1 MKIYTLLA
9 ALLLTAVSLAQ
20 NISGQAFYES
30 KTTVDMDAFGGG
42 NREMSEEMKK
52 MIMQRM
58 KSYLEKT
65 YILTFNSKE
74 SIYKEEVKLETGQ
87 GGGPMAMMMG
97 SFTPGAQYKNIETGN
112 MVEENEFFGKEF
124 LVTDSVASLDWKLEK
139 ESKQIG
145 QYVAF
150 KATAIK
156 KVDPNDFSMARP
168 RRGGRGDRDKK
179 PKDEQPEKSAKKDSI
194 SDDPMD
200 NIEVP
205 KEVTVTAW
213 YTPQVPVGHGPGEY
227 AGLPGLILELNVY
240 RTTLLC
246 SKIVMNPKEADKI
259 EAPTKGKEV
268 TREEYRKI
276 VKEKTDEMR
285 ENFRGRGGRGGRGG
299 GRGM

>member
-1 MKIYTLLA
+1 MKTLLI
-9 ALLLTAVSLAQ
+9 ALAVFFTINISAQ

-30 KTTVDMDAFGGG
+30 KITMDMDGFGG
-42 NREMSEEMKK
+42 REMSEDMKK
-52 MIMQRM
+52 TIADRM

-65 YILTFNSKE
+65 YILTFNNNE
-74 SIYKEEVKLETGQ
+74 SIYKEEEKLDTNAGR
-87 GGGPMAMMMG
+87 GGFGMMM
-97 SFTPGAQYKNIETGN
+97 SSYTPGAQYKNLETN
-112 MVEENEFFGKEF
+112 QLIEENEFFGKEF
-124 LVTDSVASLDWKLEK
+124 LVTDEVPQLEWVMSK

-150 KATAIK
+150 KATAVK
-156 KVDPNDFSMARP
+156 AVDPNDFSMARP
-168 RRGGRGDRDKK
+168 RGPRGGRGDNNAKEEKNDSLTKK
-179 PKDEQPEKSAKKDSI
+179 E

-213 YTPQVPVGHGPGEY
+213 YTPMIPVKNGPGEY
-227 AGLPGLILELNVY
+227 AGLPGLILELNAH

-246 SKIVMNPKEADKI
+246 SKIIMNPKDTDKI

-268 TREEYRKI
+268 TREEYQKI

-285 ENFRGRGGRGGRGG
+285 ENFRGRGGRGGGRG
-299 GRGM
+299 GRG